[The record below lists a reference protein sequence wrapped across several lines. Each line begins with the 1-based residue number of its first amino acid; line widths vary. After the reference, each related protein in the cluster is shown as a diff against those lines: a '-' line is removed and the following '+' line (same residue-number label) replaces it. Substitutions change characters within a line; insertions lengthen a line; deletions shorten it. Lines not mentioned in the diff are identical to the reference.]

1 MKQLSALNIARLRTE
16 ESFGY
21 QKQVV
26 AETANLPIG
35 GEEERPGGLSVMA
48 ATDSVLETKVNEFT
62 TAVDAFDD
70 ALKASATNPA
80 TATATATDDARDAS
94 WRGGNNYLT
103 AMCAYPDAEI
113 AAYAA
118 EAKSLFDK
126 YGDPTKLAQTEESGV
141 LHNLLQDLEALDSSK
156 RTALNLDVWITDL
169 KTKENA
175 FLAAAA
181 QRTEADA
188 TRQVGIV
195 KETRT
200 AAETAYR
207 SLVDTVNALAMINGD
222 AEYATFI
229 DHVNAMIERQKA
241 ISKARVTRA
250 KKKEDE
256 EKPGEL

>member
-1 MKQLSALNIARLRTE
+1 MKKIKNYGVTTLHVE
-16 ESFGY
+16 ELFGY
-21 QKQVV
+21 LKQVET
-26 AETANLPIG
+26 ETANLPISE
-35 GEEERPGGLSVMA
+35 EEERPGGLSVMA

-113 AAYAA
+113 ATYAA

-169 KTKENA
+169 KTKEEA

>member
-48 ATDSVLETKVNEFT
+48 ATDSILETKVNEFT

-94 WRGGNNYLT
+94 WRGSNNYLT
-103 AMCAYPDAEI
+103 AMCAHPDAEI

-118 EAKSLFDK
+118 EAKSLYDK

-181 QRTEADA
+181 ERTEADA
-188 TRQVGIV
+188 ARQVGIV

-200 AAETAYR
+200 AAEAAYR
-207 SLVDTVNALAMINGD
+207 SLVETVNALAMINGE
-222 AEYATFI
+222 AAYATFI

-241 ISKARVTRA
+241 ISKARSTRV
-250 KKKEDE
+250 KKEE
-256 EKPGEL
+256 EPAE

>member
-16 ESFGY
+16 ECFGFL
-21 QKQVV
+21 KQVET
-26 AETANLPIG
+26 ETANLPIG
-35 GEEERPGGLSVMA
+35 SEEERPGGLSTMS
-48 ATDSVLETKVNEFT
+48 ATDSILETKVNEFT
-62 TAVDAFDD
+62 TTVDAFDD
-70 ALKASATNPA
+70 ALKASSTNPA

-94 WRGGNNYLT
+94 WRGNNNYLT
-103 AMCAYPDAEI
+103 AMCAHPDAEI

-118 EAKSLFDK
+118 EVKSLFDK

-169 KTKENA
+169 KTKEDA

-188 TRQVGIV
+188 ARQVGIV

-200 AAETAYR
+200 AAEAAYR
-207 SLVDTVNALAMINGD
+207 TLVDTVNALAMINGD
-222 AEYATFI
+222 ADYATFI
-229 DHVNAMIERQKA
+229 DHVNAMIDRQKV

-250 KKKEDE
+250 KKE
-256 EKPGEL
+256 EE